1 MTTVLVFDIE
11 TIPDV
16 AGLRRLEDFPA
27 SMADADVAKQVMQL
41 RLDKTGSDF
50 LPLYLQRIV
59 AISCVI
65 RRTTKEGLPQIKV
78 GSLGNPDDSEKVLI
92 QAFIGRRAMIFHF
105 FLSVK
110 EAHLISQIK
119 FLKK

>member
-16 AGLRRLEDFPA
+16 VGLRRLEDFPA
-27 SMADADVAKQVMQL
+27 SMTDADVAKQVMQL
-41 RLDKTGSDF
+41 RLEKTGSDF

-65 RRTTKEGLPQIKV
+65 RRTTKEGLP
-78 GSLGNPDDSEKVLI
+78 
-92 QAFIGRRAMIFHF
+92 
-105 FLSVK
+105 
-110 EAHLISQIK
+110 
-119 FLKK
+119 